1 MLLKFPEGF
10 YFGSATSATQCEGGA
25 EDDGRGKKISGICG
39 MRRKAINFMEPLAR
53 ALPLPFTRIIKRI
66 FS

>member
-25 EDDGRGKKISGICG
+25 EDDGRGKKYLG
-39 MRRKAINFMEPLAR
+39 FVV
-53 ALPLPFTRIIKRI
+53 
-66 FS
+66 